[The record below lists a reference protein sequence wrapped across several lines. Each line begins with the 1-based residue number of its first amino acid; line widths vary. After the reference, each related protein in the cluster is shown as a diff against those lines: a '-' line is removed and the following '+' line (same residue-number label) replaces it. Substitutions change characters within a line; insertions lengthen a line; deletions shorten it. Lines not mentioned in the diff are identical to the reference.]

1 MGVMGIM
8 GIMGGVSHTGDD
20 GRCEPYGCFLGKNN

>member
-1 MGVMGIM
+1 MGVMGVM
-8 GIMGGVSHTGDD
+8 RGVSHTGDD